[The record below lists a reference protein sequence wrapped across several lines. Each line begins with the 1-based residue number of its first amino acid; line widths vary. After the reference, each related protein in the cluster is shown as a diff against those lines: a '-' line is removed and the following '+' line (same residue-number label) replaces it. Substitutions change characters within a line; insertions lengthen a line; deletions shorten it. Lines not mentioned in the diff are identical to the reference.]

1 MKPLSIDSQVALLK
15 VAAKTRVGRNLQHW
29 MQGSAVALALLS
41 ALIWNPIPLMLA
53 LFLGIVGIAE
63 RRAVPNI
70 LNALRA
76 YETGVAAPGEVS
88 ISTICWDTDTHYHAL
103 VREPGRPD
111 WTYEFIPQGWQP
123 ETGTHAAR
131 IWRLPGREAPVLV
144 ATEDG
149 ILIPRALPQPEPT
162 RTNPPKTARQQT
174 GLKQQSQRLARLALL
189 GVNRTDRLGATWQ
202 PWPVCRS

>member
-76 YETGVAAPGEVS
+76 YETGVAAPGEIS

-123 ETGTHAAR
+123 DTAR
-131 IWRLPGREAPVLV
+131 F
-144 ATEDG
+144 T
-149 ILIPRALPQPEPT
+149 PT
-162 RTNPPKTARQQT
+162 RTNPNQPTQNSPT
-174 GLKQQSQRLARLALL
+174 
-189 GVNRTDRLGATWQ
+189 TDRSETTKPASREAGFVGGE
-202 PWPVCRS
+202 PY